1 MRSFAIIAG
10 LAASVQAAA
19 YGYPAYNA
27 SSAVETPVYETTE
40 VPSYET
46 PAPVS
51 SPLFLQPHKAAS

>member
-19 YGYPAYNA
+19 YGYPAYNV
-27 SSAVETPVYETTE
+27 SSAVETSVYKTTE
-40 VPSYET
+40 IPSYET

-51 SPLFLQPHKAAS
+51 SSILATPQSSI

>member
-51 SPLFLQPHKAAS
+51 SSIRATPQKPAS